1 MNKKK
6 HICFKKYT
14 SKNCVISELQEL
26 QETSIQTARNL
37 ILKKKTE
44 LNPKIIKKN
53 DRPFSRNKKNKKKQ
67 QIIPYDKAKKSSQIS
82 TCFESIIHC

>member
-26 QETSIQTARNL
+26 QETSTQTTRILIL
-37 ILKKKTE
+37 ILKKNGTK
-44 LNPKIIKKN
+44 PKN
-53 DRPFSRNKKNKKKQ
+53 NKK
-67 QIIPYDKAKKSSQIS
+67 
-82 TCFESIIHC
+82 EW

>member
-26 QETSIQTARNL
+26 QETSTQTTRILIL

-53 DRPFSRNKKNKKKQ
+53 DRPFSRNKKK
-67 QIIPYDKAKKSSQIS
+67 IIKIKIKTTNHPLRQKS
-82 TCFESIIHC
+82 